1 MNDNYFDSKETMF
14 RIFAALSLALGT
26 LNLGRQANTPGRI
39 HPTDGRSLFMN
50 LQENLLCFAHVSRIA
65 FLLVEK
71 LLNLTATLGIPDW
84 LIDSFPFPLSQTAD
98 IQYIQR
104 MQKKR
109 SATAKKTAKG
119 EKRNAQDRNCSGYSK
134 FTLRNEDPNSKW
146 STEFTSF
153 CLERSGR
160 KNVLYWWCANQT
172 NDFA

>member
-71 LLNLTATLGIPDW
+71 LLNLTATLGIPD
-84 LIDSFPFPLSQTAD
+84 
-98 IQYIQR
+98 
-104 MQKKR
+104 
-109 SATAKKTAKG
+109 
-119 EKRNAQDRNCSGYSK
+119 
-134 FTLRNEDPNSKW
+134 
-146 STEFTSF
+146 
-153 CLERSGR
+153 
-160 KNVLYWWCANQT
+160 
-172 NDFA
+172 